1 MPAIPINAQLTE
13 AIADSRTSPHGTLVP
28 CVALRTLSTLDDA
41 LMADPP
47 IRIAARRPH
56 MSPSRGL
63 PLSGSVSTPSTE
75 PADAYAR
82 GVHKARVSVRGASL
96 K

>member
-13 AIADSRTSPHGTLVP
+13 ATADITTSPHGTPVPDPPAPVLV
-28 CVALRTLSTLDDA
+28 DA

-47 IRIAARRPH
+47 IRGAARLPR
-56 MSPSRGL
+56 MSPSPGI
-63 PLSGSVSTPSTE
+63 PLSEQVSTPSTE
-75 PADAYAR
+75 PVDGR
-82 GVHKARVSVRGASL
+82 PRKFHKARLSVRGPSL